1 MRLEDILLSGEN
13 MQPATRKVVHR
24 SPAHTVRLLNLP
36 HLQDEAIEADSS
48 VERDFVHCAALFTL
62 TRAIKAQPFKLS
74 LKASS
79 YTPDFAVKFADGYC
93 AVVEV
98 KPEKFVDSYQE
109 LFAHA
114 RRQLAERGMLFFVV
128 RDTRLRHGGLMERAL
143 IIRRYAKGVCRLADQ
158 QLAKTMVAEAGGT
171 VSIMSLREAGVP
183 LEVILYLVAHRQLM
197 LGADLRYESK
207 DLVYLPNVGEEGAC
221 HALQFGR
228 WLDI

>member
-79 YTPDFAVKFADGYC
+79 YTPDFAVKFADGSC

-158 QLAKTMVAEAGGT
+158 QLARSEE
-171 VSIMSLREAGVP
+171 R
-183 LEVILYLVAHRQLM
+183 R
-197 LGADLRYESK
+197 
-207 DLVYLPNVGEEGAC
+207 VGKEC
-221 HALQFGR
+221 RSR
-228 WLDI
+228 WSPYH